1 MIRQVRATLD
11 YNFLMDQSSNNVK
24 YKAKASMAKQNDSKQ
39 IAIQCSNKG
48 K

>member
-11 YNFLMDQSSNNVK
+11 YNFLMISSNIVK
-24 YKAKASMAKQNDSKQ
+24 YNAKASMAKHNDCKQ